1 MTLQKN
7 VVIILSLML
16 ALIFGGLASADNFG
30 AIDHYNRAVDYANE
44 GKSPDGPERDRSR
57 SP

>member
-1 MTLQKN
+1 MALQKN

-44 GKSPDGPERDRSR
+44 GKFRWP
-57 SP
+57 